1 MRVSQPLLWAGG
13 LLPAVRGGAEAGWSM
28 SMTYGSNVTKISDS
42 FACKTEESSLAFIW
56 QMAVPHLAGI
66 FGNNCPDFSLER
78 RQNPR
83 EMKI

>member
-1 MRVSQPLLWAGG
+1 
-13 LLPAVRGGAEAGWSM
+13 M
-28 SMTYGSNVTKISDS
+28 SMTYGNNVTKISDS
-42 FACKTEESSLAFIW
+42 CACETEESSLAFIW

-78 RQNPR
+78 KKNTH